1 MKQKTITL
9 PQAIKLFPQS
19 YEKINFNNIPDNF
32 YALSYKEKYANL
44 GHTKIKY
51 ILSNK
56 PDKLFFGKKVI
67 TVTRCGKQFYLKTT
81 WTGVIIIEKSRIR
94 LSNVQISD
102 LKEFLSIVELDKVVE
117 DLIDIEQKL
126 VVNKIVIADILRR
139 KIYGQETFYRCI
151 LNKVY
156 RLKGF
161 NWKLFKEYVCSS
173 DHYYHISIYDLAVF
187 TKDLQKS
194 LSVLIEVSKN
204 KNNEKYILL
213 VDMLRCAIKLD
224 QIIDFGWSD
233 KRLEDEHIKQNR
245 ILNYQAISEK
255 QVTPIHQNPLNIENI
270 KMLNTEQDV
279 YLEGLNMHHCLYTC
293 YWGRIKNG
301 NYLAFHMNSPESC
314 TFSFRLANNDV
325 ILDQCYLAY
334 DRPVSKETNK
344 LIKTF
349 LSLNQDRL
357 KSLLEEEIKVIPNKV
372 QYDELP
378 SLDDI
383 F

>member
-9 PQAIKLFPQS
+9 PQAVKLFPES
-19 YEKINFNNIPDNF
+19 YESVACNNIPDNF

-51 ILSNK
+51 VLSNK
-56 PDKLFFGKKVI
+56 PDKLFFGKKII

-102 LKEFLSIVELDKVVE
+102 LKKFLSIVELDKVVE
-117 DLIDIEQKL
+117 DLIDVEQKL

-173 DHYYHISIYDLAVF
+173 DYHVSIYDLAAF

-194 LSVLIEVSKN
+194 LSVLIEASKN
-204 KNNEKYILL
+204 KNHRKYNLL
-213 VDMLRCAIKLD
+213 LDMLQCAIKLN

-233 KRLEDEHIKQNR
+233 KRLEEEHIKQNR
-245 ILNYQAISEK
+245 ILNYRTISEK
-255 QVTPIHQNPLNIENI
+255 QVIPIHQSPLNLENI
-270 KMLNTEQDV
+270 RMLNTEQDV

-301 NYLAFHMNSPESC
+301 KYLAFHMSSPESC
-314 TFSFRLANNDV
+314 TFSFRLDNNDV
-325 ILDQCYLAY
+325 ILDQRYLAY
-334 DRPVSKETNK
+334 DRPVSEETNK
-344 LIKTF
+344 LIESF

-357 KSLLEEEIKVIPNKV
+357 KSLLEEKIKAIPDKI
-372 QYDELP
+372 QYGELP